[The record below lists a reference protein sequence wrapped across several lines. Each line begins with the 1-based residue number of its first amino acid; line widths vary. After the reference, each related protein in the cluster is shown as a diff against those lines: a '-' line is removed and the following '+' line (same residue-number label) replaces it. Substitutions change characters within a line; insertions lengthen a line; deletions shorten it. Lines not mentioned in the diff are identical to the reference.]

1 MTKKEK
7 NGSDQLTIGELI
19 KDVIIAVVI
28 ALVIIQFVKPT
39 IVMESSMEP
48 NFYQG
53 DYLFVY
59 RMAYKF
65 SATPEKGD
73 VIIFKSDLQTEK
85 GDKKLLIKRVVGVP
99 GDEISIHNGK
109 VLING
114 KEDLQDYT
122 AEGMTVGDID
132 VTVPEGELFCMGDN
146 RTVSLDS
153 RSSEVGC
160 VSYDRVVGR
169 VFFRAF
175 PFNQIGI
182 IHNPYEEE

>member
-109 VLING
+109 VLIN
-114 KEDLQDYT
+114 
-122 AEGMTVGDID
+122 
-132 VTVPEGELFCMGDN
+132 
-146 RTVSLDS
+146 
-153 RSSEVGC
+153 
-160 VSYDRVVGR
+160 
-169 VFFRAF
+169 
-175 PFNQIGI
+175 
-182 IHNPYEEE
+182 